1 MISISLFYYCKNVF
15 IHLDDW
21 EKINEVSLP
30 EKENFCSHINLENIT
45 DADYALPKRVCK
57 DFEIKNFGEY
67 HDFHVQSDT
76 YFQKMY
82 FEIYDARFL
91 TTPGLTWQA
100 AFKKTKVKLDLLTE
114 IDMLIMVEK
123 VLETEYV
130 MLFID
135 MPELIANA

>member
-30 EKENFCSHINLENIT
+30 EKENFCSHLNLENIT
-45 DADYALPKRVCK
+45 DADYAHPKRVCK

-67 HDFHVQSDT
+67 HDFHVQSNT

-82 FEIYDARFL
+82 SKYMMLVFL
-91 TTPGLTWQA
+91 LHQ
-100 AFKKTKVKLDLLTE
+100 D
-114 IDMLIMVEK
+114 
-123 VLETEYV
+123 
-130 MLFID
+130 
-135 MPELIANA
+135 